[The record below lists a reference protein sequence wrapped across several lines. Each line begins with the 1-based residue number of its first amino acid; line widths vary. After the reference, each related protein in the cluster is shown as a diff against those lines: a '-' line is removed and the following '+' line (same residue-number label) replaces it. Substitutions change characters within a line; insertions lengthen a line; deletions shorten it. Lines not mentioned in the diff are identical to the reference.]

1 MEKQFCIVLRAVN
14 YKDYDKMLALFSR
27 TQGRIDAQARGARKL
42 NSAFRAASQ
51 PLCCG
56 EFEFY
61 KKGERLYVTSVLI
74 KQEYFN
80 IQNDYQK
87 YTAACV
93 MLELIEKI
101 LQNEQDYEQLFV
113 MLINVLY
120 VMEKSMVSY
129 VQALAY
135 FLTQVIDVLGVFPS
149 LDECVCCGM
158 PIKTKDIH
166 FSPIEGGAVC
176 RDCLPNVKTVK
187 VTEEIV
193 QLLKRNLQV
202 PEQAIKTIVTTDEN
216 SKAIVALLSDYLCN
230 MVDITL
236 KTMKCVEL

>member
-1 MEKQFCIVLRAVN
+1 
-14 YKDYDKMLALFSR
+14 
-27 TQGRIDAQARGARKL
+27 
-42 NSAFRAASQ
+42 
-51 PLCCG
+51 
-56 EFEFY
+56 
-61 KKGERLYVTSVLI
+61 
-74 KQEYFN
+74 
-80 IQNDYQK
+80 
-87 YTAACV
+87 
-93 MLELIEKI
+93 
-101 LQNEQDYEQLFV
+101 
-113 MLINVLY
+113 
-120 VMEKSMVSY
+120 
-129 VQALAY
+129 
-135 FLTQVIDVLGVFPS
+135 
-149 LDECVCCGM
+149 
-158 PIKTKDIH
+158 KDIH